1 MELQTGGRERER
13 EKPKQQQ
20 KGTGM
25 NIRGNWVKRI

>member
-1 MELQTGGRERER
+1 MELQNGGRERER

-20 KGTGM
+20 KATGM